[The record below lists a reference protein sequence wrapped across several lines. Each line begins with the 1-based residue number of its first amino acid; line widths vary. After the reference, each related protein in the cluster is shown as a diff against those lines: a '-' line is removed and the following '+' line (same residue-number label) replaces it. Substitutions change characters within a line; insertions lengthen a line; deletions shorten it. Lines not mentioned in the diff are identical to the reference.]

1 MGPLRSGLCRPAEL
15 TFAFLEP
22 RYDLACPPPDGF
34 RSRLLPSSMPP
45 RDFVALAVSRTPT
58 QPTQLSS
65 CCVSLD
71 VRPSAVEP
79 GPRWAVRT
87 VVLRVAVLALA
98 VECVDRLRIS
108 WIAGV
113 PDKIGV
119 ALLAQPRPR
128 DLQQEVVD
136 RAVRIMAIQAV
147 LSDRGMLPQERAAL
161 FRMAFVAI
169 VVDCGLVQKCL
180 VVGPMRIVAAGA
192 RHLAFANRHVR
203 RAPDFR
209 ALVLVTLETRVHL
222 SQLGPLELGRH
233 VRHDRVA
240 IRAGEPARLMRAA
253 APQRAP
259 SSLMA

>member
-1 MGPLRSGLCRPAEL
+1 
-15 TFAFLEP
+15 
-22 RYDLACPPPDGF
+22 
-34 RSRLLPSSMPP
+34 MPP
-45 RDFVALAVSRTPT
+45 RDSVALAVSRTPT

-87 VVLRVAVLALA
+87 MVLRVAVLALA

-136 RAVRIMAIQAV
+136 RTVRIMAVQAV
-147 LSDRGMLPQERAAL
+147 LAHRGMLPQERAAL
-161 FRMAFVAI
+161 FRMALVAI
-169 VVDCGLVQKCL
+169 VVNGGLVQKSFA
-180 VVGPMRIVAAGA
+180 VGAMGIVAARA

-222 SQLGPLELGRH
+222 GQLGQLELGRD
-233 VRHDRVA
+233 VGHDGMA
-240 IRAGEPARLMRAA
+240 IGAGKVARLVRAA
-253 APQRAP
+253 APQRP
-259 SSLMA
+259 LSLFVA